1 MLRGIFF
8 WFLVVLCSLIGGCMA
23 LLEYDD
29 KIVNAEL
36 RARESVEAIA
46 VVKGIGEE
54 AEVQYK
60 KTFHVPTME
69 DLNCDG
75 KPCQPYTF
83 ITNEAWVDGN
93 GIVHARFH
101 KLGVPFTPTSQF
113 NITWNSLE
121 RTTERDY
128 LIHPWQWRIR
138 FPGSLLLCLAVVAI
152 PWAPKLWRRFKYKRP
167 GESVAPSLH
176 EPSDA

>member
-1 MLRGIFF
+1 MLRSFFF
-8 WFLVVLCSLIGGCMA
+8 WLLVVLCSLVGGCIA
-23 LLEYDD
+23 VLEYDD

-46 VVKGIGEE
+46 VVRAIGVD
-54 AEVQYK
+54 AEIQYK

-75 KPCQPYTF
+75 KPCRAYTF
-83 ITNEAWVDGN
+83 ITNEAWIDGN
-93 GIVHARFH
+93 GVVHAKYR

-113 NITWNSLE
+113 DITWNSLE

-138 FPGSLLLCLAVVAI
+138 FPVSLLLCLTIIAI
-152 PWAPKLWRRFKYKRP
+152 PWSPKLWRRYKSKRVEELRP
-167 GESVAPSLH
+167 TYHTE
-176 EPSDA
+176 